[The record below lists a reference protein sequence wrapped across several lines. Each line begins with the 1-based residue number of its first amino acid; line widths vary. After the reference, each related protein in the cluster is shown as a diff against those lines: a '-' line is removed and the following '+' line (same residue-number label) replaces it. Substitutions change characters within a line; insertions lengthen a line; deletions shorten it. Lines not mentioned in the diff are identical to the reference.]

1 MKDPFGSFNNM
12 MRQFNGFMGNPL
24 QMMVQNKLNVPSN
37 IQKNPSAILQYMMDN
52 GMLSQSQL
60 NQASKMAQQI
70 KSNPQYS
77 QFFKK

>member
-24 QMMVQNKLNVPSN
+24 QMMMKNKLNVPSN